1 MVRMSEDT
9 TSPVLPRA
17 LADSYVDAL
26 VALDP
31 ITGTFLGVAESAGR
45 LPDYSPK
52 ASWPGPNS
60 PGAPCG
66 S

>member
-1 MVRMSEDT
+1 MSEDT

-26 VALDP
+26 VELDP
-31 ITGTFLGVAESAGR
+31 ITGTYLGVAESAER

-52 ASWPGPNS
+52 DTRPARTS